1 MSSLDGIFTLHP
13 DELWK
18 PKTTL
23 SKIAS
28 LSNPEAL
35 ALLPKIGTLLAQE
48 ANAWAEHIAVA
59 QSDSYTTILA
69 RAHAAG
75 AAPIAVQEMATHH
88 VAETM
93 PARFAALNSKN
104 GGEKLEP
111 LSGMLRV
118 LREQVLGVRQVVY
131 DPSFDWAVLRL
142 EALMTDLEFLR
153 LTQLRQLQVVIGGS
167 GYRRFKETEH
177 VVAFV
182 GAMVELGVDV
192 DGLLPKDDDDREEES
207 DDSETTNEDED
218 GV

>member
-59 QSDSYTTILA
+59 QSDNYTTIL
-69 RAHAAG
+69 RAHEAG

-88 VAETM
+88 VVETM

-104 GGEKLEP
+104 GGEAMEP
-111 LSGMLRV
+111 FSAMLGV
-118 LREQVLGVRQVVY
+118 LRQQVLGVRQVVY

-142 EALMTDLEFLR
+142 EALMTDLEFVR
-153 LTQLRQLQVVIGGS
+153 LTQLRQLQVVIRGS
-167 GYRRFKETEH
+167 GYRRFRETKH

-192 DGLLPKDDDDREEES
+192 DGLLPKDGDDREEES
-207 DDSETTNEDED
+207 DDAGNNE
-218 GV
+218 